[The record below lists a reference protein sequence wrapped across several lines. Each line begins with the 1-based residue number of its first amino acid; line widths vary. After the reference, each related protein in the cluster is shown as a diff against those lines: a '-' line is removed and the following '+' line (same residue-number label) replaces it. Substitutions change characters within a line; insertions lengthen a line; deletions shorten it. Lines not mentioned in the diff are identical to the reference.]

1 MINGMEEIPDLFNH
15 WAQSLGSIYRDSG
28 DMVIFTAHSLPYK
41 VSEEKEYYSGFVS
54 MAARIAESLGITH
67 WTYAFQSKGAYGSG
81 WLEPSVQVRLE
92 ELKTEHF
99 RRVLTVPIG
108 FYYDHLEVLYDLD
121 TIFGNS
127 VRERGLEY
135 VRAQLPNDSDKS
147 VNIIKKGVEE
157 IPDLFN
163 HWAQSLGS
171 IYRDSDDM
179 VIFTAHSLPYKVSE
193 EKEYYSG
200 FVSMA
205 ASIAESLG
213 ITHWTYAFQSKGTY
227 GSGWLEPSVQLRL
240 EELKTEHFR
249 RVLTVPIGFYYDH
262 LEVLYDL
269 DTIFGNSVRERGLE
283 YVRAQLPNDSDKS
296 VNIIKKGVEMVK

>member
-1 MINGMEEIPDLFNH
+1 MKSAIVLLGYGSPDSRDHIIEYLRDVYGGREPPQRAVEETMNKYAAFNYKSPSTEILYSLRDKLEKSLPEHDIYLGFKHWKPSMRDTASAVIQKGYSDIYLVPLFPIRNKSILKSYNIPFMEFLGNNSGVNAKMINGMEEIPDLFNH
-15 WAQSLGSIYRDSG
+15 WVQSLGSIYRDSG

-54 MAARIAESLGITH
+54 MAAR
-67 WTYAFQSKGAYGSG
+67 
-81 WLEPSVQVRLE
+81 
-92 ELKTEHF
+92 
-99 RRVLTVPIG
+99 
-108 FYYDHLEVLYDLD
+108 
-121 TIFGNS
+121 
-127 VRERGLEY
+127 
-135 VRAQLPNDSDKS
+135 
-147 VNIIKKGVEE
+147 
-157 IPDLFN
+157 
-163 HWAQSLGS
+163 
-171 IYRDSDDM
+171 
-179 VIFTAHSLPYKVSE
+179 
-193 EKEYYSG
+193 
-200 FVSMA
+200 
-205 ASIAESLG
+205 IAESLG